1 MLPVIYCLNIRRCS
15 RSDEV
20 LFSPANNDS
29 PHCMGPRA
37 NVRILLVCKNVEYS
51 DSFKNYNALGRAA
64 GGTRPSVIQISA
76 KAPAIIG
83 LPQLYLDQ

>member
-1 MLPVIYCLNIRRCS
+1 MLPVIYYLNLRRCS

-29 PHCMGPRA
+29 PHCMSPGA
-37 NVRILLVCKNVEYS
+37 NVRILLVCKNTKYS

-64 GGTRPSVIQISA
+64 GGTRPSAIQISA
-76 KAPAIIG
+76 KTPAIIG
-83 LPQLYLDQ
+83 LP